1 MHTLGKL
8 KYVSKGVSTPY
19 ELFKFFVHAH
29 AQLTRMQLLER
40 LKLSDRDARDLS
52 DEDLLLNYC
61 ERMVSGSG
69 MFDSVNGV
77 LQQPRVMKPAVQ

>member
-1 MHTLGKL
+1 
-8 KYVSKGVSTPY
+8 
-19 ELFKFFVHAH
+19 
-29 AQLTRMQLLER
+29 MQLLER